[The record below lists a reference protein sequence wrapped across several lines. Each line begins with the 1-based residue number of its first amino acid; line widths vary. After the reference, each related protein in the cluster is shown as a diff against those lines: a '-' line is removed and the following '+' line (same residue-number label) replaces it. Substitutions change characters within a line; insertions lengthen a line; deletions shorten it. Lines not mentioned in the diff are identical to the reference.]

1 MDDIRL
7 NIDGKEV
14 KAKPG
19 MTVLEAARANAIYIP
34 ALCYDPDLEPHGG
47 CRLCIV
53 DIEGIRGMPTACTT
67 PVSNG
72 MTVKTSTPEIN
83 QVQRNIIELILADH
97 PLDCLTCVKNKRC
110 ELQDVAAY
118 LGITERRMHRTASER
133 PVDDSNPFFTLD
145 RNYCILCQRCTRT
158 CDEITGIN
166 AIEIINRGYDSSVG
180 TFGDGSLMESICRS
194 CGECVAR
201 CPVAALVPKDNI
213 MPTSE
218 VETTCPYCG
227 VGCML
232 YLGLRDSKIVSVRGS
247 RNSMANNGRL
257 CVKGRYGIADFVHH
271 EDRLTTPLIKENG
284 GFREVDWDEALDL
297 VAGKLAA
304 YSSDE
309 IAVIASAKCTNEDN
323 YVVQKFTRA
332 VLGTNNLDHCAR
344 I

>member
-1 MDDIRL
+1 
-7 NIDGKEV
+7 
-14 KAKPG
+14 
-19 MTVLEAARANAIYIP
+19 
-34 ALCYDPDLEPHGG
+34 
-47 CRLCIV
+47 
-53 DIEGIRGMPTACTT
+53 MPTACTT

-158 CDEITGIN
+158 CDEITGVN

-297 VAGKLAA
+297 VAEKLAA

>member
-1 MDDIRL
+1 
-7 NIDGKEV
+7 
-14 KAKPG
+14 
-19 MTVLEAARANAIYIP
+19 
-34 ALCYDPDLEPHGG
+34 
-47 CRLCIV
+47 
-53 DIEGIRGMPTACTT
+53 
-67 PVSNG
+67 
-72 MTVKTSTPEIN
+72 
-83 QVQRNIIELILADH
+83 
-97 PLDCLTCVKNKRC
+97 
-110 ELQDVAAY
+110 
-118 LGITERRMHRTASER
+118 
-133 PVDDSNPFFTLD
+133 
-145 RNYCILCQRCTRT
+145 
-158 CDEITGIN
+158 
-166 AIEIINRGYDSSVG
+166 
-180 TFGDGSLMESICRS
+180 
-194 CGECVAR
+194 
-201 CPVAALVPKDNI
+201 
-213 MPTSE
+213 

-297 VAGKLAA
+297 VAEKLAA